1 MFKPL
6 LANGLVLI
14 FALPGLAVAQA
25 VATSSPAAA
34 PQASAAKSFSSAL
47 DTYKPFTEEKTIDW
61 KQANDLTAR
70 VGGWRAYAKEASGAE
85 SASTPAKP

>member
-25 VATSSPAAA
+25 TVTNAPAVT
-34 PQASAAKSFSSAL
+34 SAAKSFSSAL

-70 VGGWRAYAKEASGAE
+70 VGGWRAYAKEASGAT
-85 SASTPAKP
+85 SASVPAKP